1 MLRPGGRIAISDIV
15 TSCQLEPDLRTRFQ
29 GTWAGCLGGAMEEG
43 PYLSLIQATGFGD
56 MEIIARHVLSPEELQ
71 AMAQCPGSDF
81 TPSPLPEDLAAV
93 VGKVLSIKFRAT
105 R

>member
-1 MLRPGGRIAISDIV
+1 M
-15 TSCQLEPDLRTRFQ
+15 EPDLRTRFQ
-29 GTWAGCLGGAMEEG
+29 GTWAGCLVGEMEEG

-56 MEIIARHVLSPEELQ
+56 MEVIARHVLSHEELQ
-71 AMAQCPGSDF
+71 GMAQCPGSDF
-81 TPSPLPEDLAAV
+81 TPSPLPEDLTAL